1 MTKVE
6 EQQREVEEK
15 LKVQVAALLKD
26 VGELYTGQETLG
38 EHVEKMQD
46 DEVEKMKRLDAV
58 EAGLPPLKSQMEELA
73 AQQLEERVRSL
84 EEETRS
90 LAGGLV
96 TLQFQAEKEEA
107 VQTLASRM
115 DRIDEVGLRDDTY
128 GPQERQQ
135 SEARAT
141 EQQQRMVEENTEK
154 LGTLQVRGGVVTL

>member
-1 MTKVE
+1 MESLTS
-6 EQQREVEEK
+6 
-15 LKVQVAALLKD
+15 L
-26 VGELYTGQETLG
+26 
-38 EHVEKMQD
+38 H
-46 DEVEKMKRLDAV
+46 LD
-58 EAGLPPLKSQMEELA
+58 
-73 AQQLEERVRSL
+73 
-84 EEETRS
+84 
-90 LAGGLV
+90 